1 MFVRRRRLPFTGLRA
16 MEAYAR
22 TGRMT
27 LAAEELGV
35 THGAVSRALKGLE
48 QDLGYPLVERSR
60 GKSELNA
67 RALRLAKAVA
77 RAFDDIATALDEEG
91 RAKTILRVSCISSFA
106 ARWLIP
112 RLAGFSALHPDID
125 IQIQESNSLIR
136 LPEPGVDV
144 AVRMIDDDTYPGA
157 DGETFLESWHGP
169 VMAASITPADPSAL
183 WTLTRLATRTY
194 PPAWRDWQ
202 RDASIDW
209 PNPAATK
216 EFDRFIYTLE
226 AALAGL
232 GVALAP
238 MTIAADDIAAGR
250 LTAPFGFVRSR
261 ARYVIFRRSSPG
273 LTATDVFCE
282 WIKTEAARF
291 EKEMSAGPQ
300 HVI

>member
-1 MFVRRRRLPFTGLRA
+1 MFVKRRRLPFTGLRA
-16 MEAYAR
+16 LEAYAR

-27 LAAEELGV
+27 LAAAELGV

-48 QDLGYPLVERSR
+48 QDLGYPLMERNR
-60 GKSELNA
+60 GRSDLNA
-67 RALRLAKAVA
+67 GGLRLAKAMTC
-77 RAFDDIATALDEEG
+77 AFDDIAAALDEQD
-91 RAKTILRVSCISSFA
+91 RAKTVLRVSCISSFA

-125 IQIQESNSLIR
+125 VQIHESNSLIR
-136 LPEPGVDV
+136 LPEPRVDV
-144 AVRMIDDDTYPGA
+144 AVRMVDNDTYPGA

-169 VMAASITPADPSAL
+169 VIAPSITPADPSAVWAL
-183 WTLTRLATRTY
+183 ARLATRTY
-194 PPAWRDWQ
+194 PPAWLDWQ

-209 PNPAATK
+209 PAPETTK

-226 AALAGL
+226 AALGGL

-238 MTIAADDIAAGR
+238 MTIVGDDIAAGR
-250 LTAPFGFVRSR
+250 LTAPFGFVKSR
-261 ARYVIFRRSSPG
+261 ARYVFFRRSSPG
-273 LTATDVFCE
+273 STATDVFCD

-291 EKEMSAGPQ
+291 DKEMSAGPQ